1 MNDNTNDA
9 VAQPDDIVEMTA
21 VAVGDDGSV
30 QAAVAVA
37 VQGNYA
43 VVVAQFADMD
53 AAKSAYEG
61 LRDAEAKRAIDIDG
75 VLVVNAD
82 YQGKIHVQKM
92 TDHTTRKGFAW
103 GAVGGAV
110 IGLIFPPAILAS
122 AVAVGTAGAVAGKV
136 GHEMKKGAL
145 ADELASVIAPGTSG
159 IVALV
164 AITAV
169 DAVKQSIPDATAVKA
184 VPVSDETADAVKTAV
199 DAAAGT
205 PAG

>member
-1 MNDNTNDA
+1 MNDNTNDTA
-9 VAQPDDIVEMTA
+9 AQPDDVVEMTA
-21 VAVGDDGSV
+21 VAVADDGSV

-92 TDHTTRKGFAW
+92 TDHTTRKGFVW

-122 AVAVGTAGAVAGKV
+122 AVAVGAAGAVAGKV

-145 ADELASVIAPGTSG
+145 ADELASTIPPGTSG

-169 DAVKQSIPDATAVKA
+169 DAVKQTIPDATAVKA
-184 VPVSDETADAVKTAV
+184 VPVSDETADAVKAAA

-205 PAG
+205 PAS